1 MVNKQPNNDI
11 ICDVL
16 RRVTEA
22 LAKNQQALD
31 ADTAKRIE
39 AEALAMWGSPAEQKG
54 VRNSRIHRAYLTG
67 KRLDEIARIEGVTT
81 RRVLQIIKPSRK
93 TQGHR

>member
-1 MVNKQPNNDI
+1 MVNKQANNDI

-31 ADTAKRIE
+31 ADTARRIE
-39 AEALAMWGSPAEQKG
+39 AEALAMWGSPSEQKN
-54 VRNSRIHRAYLTG
+54 VRNSRIQRAYLTG
-67 KRLDEIARIEGVTT
+67 KRLDEIARLEGVS
-81 RRVLQIIKPSRK
+81 RRHIIRVVKKR
-93 TQGHR
+93 

>member
-67 KRLDEIARIEGVTT
+67 KRLDEIARLEGVST
-81 RRVLQIIKPSRK
+81 RRVLQIIKPPRK
-93 TQGHR
+93 APATR

>member
-1 MVNKQPNNDI
+1 MVKKTDNNDI

-31 ADTAKRIE
+31 AATAAKIE
-39 AEALAMWGSPAEQKG
+39 ADALAMWGSPTEQKN

-67 KRLDEIARIEGVTT
+67 KRLDEIARLEGVSS
-81 RRVLQIIKPSRK
+81 RRVLQIIKPRRK
-93 TQGHR
+93 T

>member
-22 LAKNQQALD
+22 LAKNAQALD
-31 ADTAKRIE
+31 AATASRIQ
-39 AEALAMWGSPAEQKG
+39 AEALAMWGTPSEQKG
-54 VRNSRIHRAYLTG
+54 ARNSRIHRAYLTN
-67 KRLDEIARIEGVTT
+67 KRLDEIARLEGVST
-81 RRVLQIIKPSRK
+81 RHVIRIVKSK
-93 TQGHR
+93 

>member
-1 MVNKQPNNDI
+1 MVNRQANNDI

-22 LAKNQQALD
+22 LAKTQQALD
-31 ADTAKRIE
+31 AATAARIE
-39 AEALAMWGSPAEQKG
+39 ADALAMWGSPSEQKT

-67 KRLDEIARIEGVTT
+67 KRLDEIARLEGVSS
-81 RRVLQIIKPSRK
+81 RRVLQIIKPKRK
-93 TQGHR
+93 S

>member
-1 MVNKQPNNDI
+1 MVNKQANNDI

-31 ADTAKRIE
+31 ADTARRIE

-54 VRNSRIHRAYLTG
+54 VRNSRIQRAYLTG
-67 KRLDEIARIEGVTT
+67 KRLDEIARLEGVS
-81 RRVLQIIKPSRK
+81 RRHIIRVVKKR
-93 TQGHR
+93 

>member
-1 MVNKQPNNDI
+1 MVNKQANNDI